1 MKTPFSIVCLS
12 LLLLMFVPHS
22 VFSVAI
28 KSKDIHQNKTIPT
41 KFTLYG
47 ENISPQYTISKISSS
62 TKSLALMVED
72 TDANWVHYLVTNI
85 AVPVKKKKIKVKEN
99 GNPGVEITNS
109 FNYTH
114 YGGPYPPKGSGVHHY
129 YWRIYALNESSM
141 NATDVASFKEEI
153 AKYKI
158 EEASFMGTYEKK

>member
-1 MKTPFSIVCLS
+1 MKILFQYACLS
-12 LLLLMFVPHS
+12 LLLLIFVPHS
-22 VFSVAI
+22 VFAVVIS
-28 KSKDIHQNKTIPT
+28 SKDIHQNKTIPT

-47 ENISPQYTISKISSS
+47 ENISPQYTISKISAS

-85 AVPVKKKKIKVKEN
+85 PVGKKKIKVKEN

-141 NATDVASFKEEI
+141 NATDVASFKQEI
-153 AKYKI
+153 AEHKI